1 MKQIY
6 MDKTSLLEQRK
17 DKTPN
22 RALFPLIFPFD
33 RSENSLL
40 HSKPR
45 NNVQANMTSN
55 KENSLHCKKS
65 QEEVFRCFMFL

>member
-1 MKQIY
+1 

-22 RALFPLIFPFD
+22 RAPFPLIFSFHS
-33 RSENSLL
+33 SENSLL

-55 KENSLHCKKS
+55 KENCLHCEKS